1 MPEENIEKVTKSY
14 CSFAPTF
21 ADHNVLPHIDFNK
34 QRLIKQILL

>member
-1 MPEENIEKVTKSY
+1 MPEENIEKITKSY
-14 CSFAPTF
+14 CRFAPTF